1 MERKFQT
8 QMASLVNFK
17 KSNNSSRLF
26 QKFEEGTLNSFCEA
40 NITLIPK
47 PYNTITRK
55 ENHMLRS
62 HRNIDNKIL
71 NLAKQSS
78 KMLKDHKSKI
88 YLRNAKLAYDPQLM

>member
-1 MERKFQT
+1 MKKAMKRKSQT

-17 KSNNSSRLF
+17 KSNNSSQTLP
-26 QKFEEGTLNSFCEA
+26 KFEEGTLNSCEA

-47 PYNTITRK
+47 SDKTITRK
-55 ENHMLRS
+55 ENHTLTS

-78 KMLKDHKSKI
+78 KMLKDH
-88 YLRNAKLAYDPQLM
+88 AV